1 MAQSV
6 SPGRTVY
13 FVGARGGATEDGT
26 TICEP
31 TGRRSGSRRPGLRES
46 SSCQRCPSPRRA
58 AANFQRE
65 SPGWTVTIVS
75 LPATGLVGEGATRAI
90 GGAGSKRGARGA
102 GLTAG
107 GAAENLRGTTEGAGK
122 TRGRSKGDR
131 LTNGRIGATTRG
143 AGLTTVGG
151 TVTPGGTKGW
161 AGALGDARTG
171 ASGKGR

>member
-13 FVGARGGATEDGT
+13 FVGGRGGATEYGT

-31 TGRRSGSRRPGLRES
+31 TGRRSGFRRPRFRAS
-46 SSCQRCPSPRRA
+46 SSCHRRPLPSRE
-58 AANFQRE
+58 AANFQSE
-65 SPGWTVTIVS
+65 SPGLTVTMVRFPEI
-75 LPATGLVGEGATRAI
+75 AGDGETRCSD
-90 GGAGSKRGARGA
+90 GAGSALGAKGAGTIGRGA
-102 GLTAG
+102 
-107 GAAENLRGTTEGAGK
+107 ETTGGAGK

-151 TVTPGGTKGW
+151 TGTPGGTKGW

-171 ASGKGR
+171 ASAKGR